1 MTLWHRAPREVYR
14 VYGQDEYLAE
24 DDLQVGEAFSAPPAG
39 EEARGSRSGR
49 LVGLGVLVGVTVG
62 ALGLV
67 VLNVWHQRSAA
78 PRSVVAQSARARA
91 AGHSSAASRVSTASR
106 ASTASHVSVRVPTG
120 AEPATHTST
129 RPASHVS
136 ASVRPPAR
144 PLVRSPS
151 RGGTPTRPVSNAVS
165 VGPWRGRLSTSELPA
180 SDAGPPTIDGE
191 FDFER

>member
-1 MTLWHRAPREVYR
+1 MTFWHRAPREVYR

-24 DDLQVGEAFSAPPAG
+24 DDLQVAEASSASPSG
-39 EEARGSRSGR
+39 EEAHGSRSGR

-67 VLNVWHQRSAA
+67 MLNVSHQRSAA

-91 AGHSSAASRVSTASR
+91 AGRPSAVSR
-106 ASTASHVSVRVPTG
+106 ASTASHAFVRVPTG

-129 RPASHVS
+129 RPASRVP

-151 RGGTPTRPVSNAVS
+151 RGGTPTRPVSNAAS
-165 VGPWRGRLSTSELPA
+165 VGPWRGQLSTSELPA
-180 SDAGPPTIDGE
+180 SDAGAPTIDGE

>member
-24 DDLQVGEAFSAPPAG
+24 DDVQVGVGEASSAPPAG

-67 VLNVWHQRSAA
+67 VLNVWHQRSAV

-91 AGHSSAASRVSTASR
+91 AGHPSAASH
-106 ASTASHVSVRVPTG
+106 ASTASHASVRVPVG

-151 RGGTPTRPVSNAVS
+151 RGGTPTRLVSNAVS

-180 SDAGPPTIDGE
+180 SDAGAPTIDGE